1 MWQSRLSTV
10 SFHLTYL
17 TLVPTTPQLRLQ
29 ARSVSPLTLNLCKWL
44 CLRAKASLPSVSIP
58 KPVFFRR
65 FFLITLTCQELCEF
79 SALGTP
85 LGIWHWVI
93 FCFMV
98 VLVLTL
104 LGFVCVYF
112 LNLYIF
118 LVSQIDLSFLRACTM
133 LCFYFCFVLV
143 GAHWFFFSYECVKCD
158 DFPLDPRSRTSLMIP
173 AAIFSLILPSQ
184 SLLRTSVG
192 HIQNFSK
199 DSYRH
204 VENRPQRQI

>member
-1 MWQSRLSTV
+1 
-10 SFHLTYL
+10 
-17 TLVPTTPQLRLQ
+17 
-29 ARSVSPLTLNLCKWL
+29 
-44 CLRAKASLPSVSIP
+44 VSIP

-65 FFLITLTCQELCEF
+65 LFLVTLTYQEPCEF

-98 VLVLTL
+98 VIVLML
-104 LGFVCVYF
+104 LGFICVYF
-112 LNLYIF
+112 LNLYIC
-118 LVSQIDLSFLRACTM
+118 LVSQIDLSFLRACTLFLLL
-133 LCFYFCFVLV
+133 LCPSRCSLD
-143 GAHWFFFSYECVKCD
+143 FFSPNECVKCD
-158 DFPLDPRSRTSLMIP
+158 GFSLIPRSRTSLMIP